1 MKVVYKHPAVVDL
14 QRTQEYIETKLGNPK
29 AARKLIASIL
39 HAISLLREN
48 PAMGISLESK
58 FGIESSV
65 RFFVVAKQLIFYEI
79 TDQDTLTVL
88 RVLDGRQDYL
98 SILFG

>member
-1 MKVVYKHPAVVDL
+1 MNVVYKHLAVVEL
-14 QRTQEYIETKLGNPK
+14 QRTQEYIETKLGNPQ
-29 AARKLIASIL
+29 AARKLVSSIL
-39 HAISLLREN
+39 HAVSLLQAK
-48 PAMGISLESK
+48 PMMGIALEAK

-65 RFFVVAKQLIFYEI
+65 RFFVVAKQLVFYEI
-79 TDQDTLTVL
+79 TDEDTLTVL

>member
-1 MKVVYKHPAVVDL
+1 MNVVYKHRAVMDL
-14 QRTQEYIETKLGNPK
+14 QKTQEYIETKLGNPK
-29 AARKLIASIL
+29 AARKLISSIL
-39 HAISLLREN
+39 HAVSLLREN

-58 FGIESSV
+58 FGIESSI
-65 RFFVVAKQLIFYEI
+65 RFFVVAKQLVFYEI
-79 TDQDTLTVL
+79 TDEDTLTVL

>member
-1 MKVVYKHPAVVDL
+1 MNVAYKHRAVVDL
-14 QRTQEYIETKLGNPK
+14 QQTQEYIETKLGNPK
-29 AARKLIASIL
+29 AARKLISSIL
-39 HAISLLREN
+39 HAVSLLQEN
-48 PAMGISLESK
+48 PAMGISLEAK
-58 FGIESSV
+58 FGIESSI

>member
-1 MKVVYKHPAVVDL
+1 MKVVYKHPVVVDL

-29 AARKLIASIL
+29 AARKLISSVL
-39 HAISLLREN
+39 HAISLLQEN

-58 FGIESSV
+58 FGIESSI
-65 RFFVVAKQLIFYEI
+65 RFFVVAKQLVFYEI
-79 TDQDTLTVL
+79 TDEDTLTVL

-98 SILFG
+98 AILFG

>member
-1 MKVVYKHPAVVDL
+1 MNVVYKHLAVVDL
-14 QRTQEYIETKLGNPK
+14 QRTQEYIETKLGNPQ

-39 HAISLLREN
+39 HAVSLLLEN
-48 PAMGISLESK
+48 PMMGISLEAK
-58 FGIESSV
+58 FGIESSI
-65 RFFVVAKQLIFYEI
+65 RFFVVAKQLVFYEI
-79 TDQDTLTVL
+79 TDEDTLTVL